1 MKILTN
7 EELRQ
12 MQLIQLDLLC
22 EIDRICK
29 KCNIRYNIIAGTLL
43 GAVRHKGYIP
53 WDDDAD
59 TAMLRD
65 EYNKFRIACETELD
79 KSKYFFEDHV
89 TTNGY
94 RWGFGRL
101 MRRDTLYVRNG
112 QEHMPYE
119 QGVFVDVFPLDGV
132 PDNYFLRCLHCFKC
146 FCIRKTMWSAVGR
159 ISDKRAFMRMWFSL
173 LYKIPEKT
181 LFNIYEKFIESSN
194 RKKTEYVRI
203 LTFPTPNKAYGYK
216 RKWYEK
222 SAPIEF
228 EGKVFDGIA
237 EYDEYMTFKF
247 GNYMQLPPEEKRTGH
262 HYASNFKLI

>member
-1 MKILTN
+1 MQILTN
-7 EELRQ
+7 EELRR
-12 MQLIQLDLLC
+12 MQLVQLDMLC

-29 KCNIRYNIIAGTLL
+29 KCDIKYNIIAGTLL

-59 TAMLRD
+59 TAMLRE
-65 EYNKFRIACETELD
+65 EYNKFRTACETELD

-89 TTNGY
+89 TTKGY

-101 MRRDTLYVRNG
+101 MRKDTLYVRAG
-112 QEHMPYE
+112 QEHMPYT

-132 PDNYFLRCLHCFKC
+132 PNNYVLRCLHCFKC
-146 FCIRKTMWSAVGR
+146 FCIRKIMWSAVGR
-159 ISDKRAFMRMWFSL
+159 IADKRAFMRVWFSL

-181 LFNIYEKFIESSN
+181 LFNIYEKFIEKSN
-194 RKKTEYVRI
+194 RKNTEYVRI
-203 LTFPTPNKAYGYK
+203 LTFPTPNKTYGYK

-228 EGKVFDGIA
+228 EGKIFDGIA
-237 EYDEYMTFKF
+237 DYDEYMTFKF
-247 GNYMQLPPEEKRTGH
+247 GDYMQLPPQEQRTGH
-262 HYASNFKLI
+262 HYASKFKLI